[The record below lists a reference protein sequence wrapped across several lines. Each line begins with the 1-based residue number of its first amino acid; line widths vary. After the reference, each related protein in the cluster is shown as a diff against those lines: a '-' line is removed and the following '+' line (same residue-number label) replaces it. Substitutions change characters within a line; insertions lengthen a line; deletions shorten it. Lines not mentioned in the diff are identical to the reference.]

1 MHPRP
6 TPNYL
11 FGYST
16 ALIEQV
22 NRLIEQDRL
31 APWLLAKYPQAHAIR
46 TDATLYDYVH
56 TIKNQHLR
64 NAGSLSRV
72 AYDPKL
78 HIIKNALGTHTNIS
92 RVQGGKLKA
101 KQEIRIATLFRQMP
115 PDFLRMIVVHE
126 LAHIKQRNHD
136 KAFYQLCQ
144 HIEPTYAQLEFEL
157 RAYLTYLEQG
167 GAALWVTQP
176 A

>member
-1 MHPRP
+1 MRP
-6 TPNYL
+6 HATPNYL
-11 FGYST
+11 TGYPA

-22 NRLIEQDRL
+22 HQLIAQEKL

-46 TDATLYDYVH
+46 TDSSLYDYVH
-56 TIKNQHLR
+56 ELKNQHLR
-64 NAGSLSRV
+64 NAGQLSRV

-115 PDFLRMIVVHE
+115 QEFLHMIVVHE

-144 HIEPTYAQLEFEL
+144 HMEPAYSQLEFEL
-157 RAYLTYLEQG
+157 RAYLTYLDRA
-167 GAALWVTQP
+167 GAALWVTPP

>member
-1 MHPRP
+1 MRP
-6 TPNYL
+6 HATPNYL
-11 FGYST
+11 TGYPA

-22 NRLIEQDRL
+22 HQLIAQEKL

-46 TDATLYDYVH
+46 TDSSLYDYVH
-56 TIKNQHLR
+56 ELKNQFLR
-64 NAGSLSRV
+64 NAGQLSRV

-78 HIIKNALGTHTNIS
+78 HILKNALGTHSNIS

-115 PDFLRMIVVHE
+115 QEFLRMIVVHE

-144 HIEPTYAQLEFEL
+144 HMEPAYSQLEFEL
-157 RAYLTYLEQG
+157 RAYLTYLERG
-167 GAALWVTQP
+167 SAALWVAQP